1 MVNQTDYVNKL
12 RHRMN
17 FSYKE
22 KFYLESIACSYAIIE
37 NRTKRI
43 CEHLKKSASS
53 MSLDAKTKYI
63 YNIIKNKSS
72 QTDKKKIKLIGF
84 LQYRIKKT
92 NLLNIN
98 SSEEYDNII
107 SNIQAESQNNLLI
120 SFRIQRNEFTH
131 NMYKF
136 DSNNPKLINFE
147 EFESLAK
154 TGIQVANELCSIAS
168 AMKRKRNKL

>member
-12 RHRMN
+12 MHRMN
-17 FSYKE
+17 FSYHE

-43 CEHLKKSASS
+43 CEHLKKTNGS

-107 SNIQAESQNNLLI
+107 AESQNNLLI

-136 DSNNPKLINFE
+136 DSNNPKLIDFE

>member
-43 CEHLKKSASS
+43 CEHLEKSASS

-72 QTDKKKIKLIGF
+72 QTDKKKILIGF
-84 LQYRIKKT
+84 LQYRIKET

-107 SNIQAESQNNLLI
+107 SNIHAESQNNLLI

-136 DSNNPKLINFE
+136 DSNNPKLIDFE